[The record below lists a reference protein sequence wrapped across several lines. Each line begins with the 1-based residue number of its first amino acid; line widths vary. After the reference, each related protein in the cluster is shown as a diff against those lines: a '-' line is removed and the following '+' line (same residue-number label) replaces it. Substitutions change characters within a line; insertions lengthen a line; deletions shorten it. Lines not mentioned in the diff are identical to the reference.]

1 MEWTS
6 ILALF
11 GSFILMLVLSVPISF
26 AIAISTLITIMI
38 SLPLDSALTVVTQ
51 KMASGLDNFALLAI
65 PFFILAGNIM
75 NRGGIAIRLIAL
87 AKALGA

>member
-51 KMASGLDNFALLAI
+51 KMASGLDNFCVVSNSFFYFSRQYHESWWHCH
-65 PFFILAGNIM
+65 PFNCISKS
-75 NRGGIAIRLIAL
+75 IRC
-87 AKALGA
+87 